1 MAYVLVEESKLQ
13 EFEEICQQ
21 ALKVD
26 DIKLGSSYIADY
38 EQSGE
43 SKEED

>member
-26 DIKLGSSYIADY
+26 DIKLGSMQIADY

-43 SKEED
+43 NKKED

>member
-21 ALKVD
+21 ALKAD
-26 DIKLGSSYIADY
+26 DIKLGSSYISDY

-43 SKEED
+43 EEEG

>member
-1 MAYVLVEESKLQ
+1 MAHVLIEESKLQ

-43 SKEED
+43 NKEED